1 MKLMQHS
8 NEGRLIDF
16 AAAMNKIT
24 TTGQTRLAAQVSHSG
39 KALLMEPRSVRHQE
53 RVEDLFYL
61 LFKRTG
67 A

>member
-1 MKLMQHS
+1 MQQS

-16 AAAMNKIT
+16 AAAMNKMT
-24 TTGQTRLAAQVSHSG
+24 TTGKAGFAAQVKSSG

>member
-1 MKLMQHS
+1 MQQS

-16 AAAMNKIT
+16 AAAMNKMT
-24 TTGQTRLAAQVSHSG
+24 TTGKSALAAQVTSSG

>member
-1 MKLMQHS
+1 MQHS

-24 TTGQTRLAAQVSHSG
+24 STAQPALAAQLNSAG
-39 KALLMEPRSVRHQE
+39 KTLLMEPRSVRHQE

>member
-1 MKLMQHS
+1 MQQS
-8 NEGRLIDF
+8 NEGRVIHF
-16 AAAMNKIT
+16 AAAIQSV
-24 TTGQTRLAAQVSHSG
+24 TGTG
-39 KALLMEPRSVRHQE
+39 KSDLMAERSRKGKTLLLEPRSVRHQE